1 MLGAICGD
9 NLGSTYEVKMKDD
22 LFSDLAMLYMGQ
34 KIPLVCYIFKV

>member
-22 LFSDLAMLYMGQ
+22 LFSDAIHGTKNSPCLLY
-34 KIPLVCYIFKV
+34 I